1 MGNNTAAKY
10 NMREFLAFTGSNL
23 LEDGK
28 SVIVGTGLPMIAG
41 MLAQKTH
48 APHLLIIF
56 EAGGVGPIL
65 PELPISVGQ
74 AITCYRG
81 IAATS
86 MHDVMSACQ
95 AGYIDY
101 GFLGGA
107 QVDMYGNIN
116 TTCIGDHAMPKVRL
130 PGSGGANDIASFAH
144 KTIIII
150 GGQSKRTFVNK
161 VDFLTS
167 PGYLSGPGAREKVGL
182 PLATGPYRVITQLA
196 LYGFDDKTK
205 SMKLISLH
213 PGVSLKEV
221 RDNSSFDIIIPEK
234 YGTSPVPTERDL
246 EILRKDIDP
255 TGMLIGK

>member
-1 MGNNTAAKY
+1 MDNNTAAKY

-205 SMKLISLH
+205 GMKLISLH

>member
-1 MGNNTAAKY
+1 MANNQTARY

-28 SVIVGTGLPMIAG
+28 SVFVGTGLPMIAG

-74 AITCYRG
+74 ALTCYRG

-86 MHDVMSACQ
+86 MHDVMSSCQ

-107 QVDMYGNIN
+107 QV
-116 TTCIGDHAMPKVRL
+116 
-130 PGSGGANDIASFAH
+130 
-144 KTIIII
+144 
-150 GGQSKRTFVNK
+150 
-161 VDFLTS
+161 
-167 PGYLSGPGAREKVGL
+167 
-182 PLATGPYRVITQLA
+182 
-196 LYGFDDKTK
+196 
-205 SMKLISLH
+205 
-213 PGVSLKEV
+213 
-221 RDNSSFDIIIPEK
+221 
-234 YGTSPVPTERDL
+234 
-246 EILRKDIDP
+246 
-255 TGMLIGK
+255 